1 MGLGKWLG
9 CQSGAGRAGMEE
21 WDWES
26 GVGRVGPGEWGW
38 ESGAKIMGL

>member
-1 MGLGKWLG
+1 
-9 CQSGAGRAGMEE
+9 MEE